1 MTNPSLKYLSPFNYH
16 ISCLLKIRFLPLN
29 SGQPSWEARLS
40 LQMSSLYSSSADRDR
55 AHFQPLSPSPS
66 FLPPQR
72 SLLFFFIAHC
82 CIRFLHVANDCP
94 GKGIF
99 CFNLAFSQGR
109 TKGTSSVQLVSL
121 RKWHR
126 IASFL
131 GRLAIAYNPAL
142 SAIVCLNLAIILCL
156 FPLRA
161 PLTN

>member
-1 MTNPSLKYLSPFNYH
+1 MSFKDQIPASKLWPAFLAGSSVTANVITVF
-16 ISCLLKIRFLPLN
+16 LLGWPWQALL
-29 SGQPSWEARLS
+29 
-40 LQMSSLYSSSADRDR
+40 SSLYL
-55 AHFQPLSPSPS
+55 PLHPFFHHKDP
-66 FLPPQR
+66 
-72 SLLFFFIAHC
+72 FFFSVAHC

-94 GKGIF
+94 GKVIF
-99 CFNLAFSQGR
+99 CFNLAFSQEG

-156 FPLRA
+156 FPFRA

>member
-1 MTNPSLKYLSPFNYH
+1 
-16 ISCLLKIRFLPLN
+16 
-29 SGQPSWEARLS
+29 
-40 LQMSSLYSSSADRDR
+40 MSFKDQIPASKLW
-55 AHFQPLSPSPS
+55 Q
-66 FLPPQR
+66 
-72 SLLFFFIAHC
+72 SLLAGSSVTANVITVFLLGWPWQALLSAFISLSILSSTTKIPFFSVAHC

-99 CFNLAFSQGR
+99 CFNLAFSQEG

-142 SAIVCLNLAIILCL
+142 SAIVCLDLAIILCL
-156 FPLRA
+156 FPFRA

>member
-1 MTNPSLKYLSPFNYH
+1 MSFKDQIPASKLWPAFLAGSSVTANVITVF
-16 ISCLLKIRFLPLN
+16 LLGWPW
-29 SGQPSWEARLS
+29 QA
-40 LQMSSLYSSSADRDR
+40 
-55 AHFQPLSPSPS
+55 PLSAFISLSILSSTTKIPS
-66 FLPPQR
+66 F
-72 SLLFFFIAHC
+72 FFSIAHC

-99 CFNLAFSQGR
+99 CFNLAFSQGG

-131 GRLAIAYNPAL
+131 GRLAIAYNSAL

-156 FPLRA
+156 FPFRA

>member
-1 MTNPSLKYLSPFNYH
+1 MSFKDQIPASKLWPAFLGGSSVTANVITVF
-16 ISCLLKIRFLPLN
+16 LLGWPWQ
-29 SGQPSWEARLS
+29 G
-40 LQMSSLYSSSADRDR
+40 
-55 AHFQPLSPSPS
+55 PLSAFISLSILSSTTKIPS
-66 FLPPQR
+66 
-72 SLLFFFIAHC
+72 FFFIAHC

-131 GRLAIAYNPAL
+131 GRLAIAYNPVL

>member
-1 MTNPSLKYLSPFNYH
+1 MSFKDQIPASKLWPAFLAGSSVTANVITVF
-16 ISCLLKIRFLPLN
+16 LLGWPW
-29 SGQPSWEARLS
+29 QA
-40 LQMSSLYSSSADRDR
+40 
-55 AHFQPLSPSPS
+55 PLSAFISLSILSSTTKIPS
-66 FLPPQR
+66 FF
-72 SLLFFFIAHC
+72 SIAHC

-99 CFNLAFSQGR
+99 CFNLAFSQGG

-131 GRLAIAYNPAL
+131 GRLAIAYNPVL

-156 FPLRA
+156 FPFRA